1 MIPIATKI
9 ADRLH
14 IRSYFD
20 IQIRKA
26 RAGIVRDKRKV
37 IYFTDEL
44 HEEFSITDITP
55 RVIGDD
61 YCYEP
66 KGVWKRI
73 TRFFW
78 YRIVATPCAYLYV
91 KVFFRHRV
99 TGRKKFKA
107 FRRHGYFLYGN
118 HTQDWADAFIPSIIN
133 FPQQDF
139 VIVHP
144 NNVSIPYVG
153 KVTPSMGALPL
164 PDTKAAGLHFMRA
177 LSHKIAE
184 GHTVVIYPEAHIW
197 PYYTGI
203 RAFPDPSF
211 LYPARMKC
219 PVFCFTNTYQKRKNG
234 KARIVTYIDGPFYP
248 NEALPVKDRA
258 AALRDTVYKT
268 MCRRAENSDIEVIR
282 YERKE
287 ENQ

>member
-20 IQIRKA
+20 ILIRKA

-144 NNVSIPYVG
+144 NNPMSARSRRRWVLCRCRIPRRRDFISCVPCHI
-153 KVTPSMGALPL
+153 KLPRVIPS
-164 PDTKAAGLHFMRA
+164 
-177 LSHKIAE
+177 
-184 GHTVVIYPEAHIW
+184 
-197 PYYTGI
+197 
-203 RAFPDPSF
+203 
-211 LYPARMKC
+211 
-219 PVFCFTNTYQKRKNG
+219 
-234 KARIVTYIDGPFYP
+234 
-248 NEALPVKDRA
+248 
-258 AALRDTVYKT
+258 
-268 MCRRAENSDIEVIR
+268 
-282 YERKE
+282 
-287 ENQ
+287 